1 MKKTFLVSIFSLT
14 IFLVLGVALVH
25 AQGVQTPPPD
35 TSVSNRPDTTV
46 KNEIKF
52 GIPNPFKDS
61 GINSLF
67 DLVKAIVDK
76 IILPVGGV
84 LAVLSF
90 IYSGFL
96 YVMAQGRPAEITKAN
111 TALLYSAIG
120 TAVLLG
126 AWVLANAVCQ
136 TIHLLGGPIC
146 N

>member
-1 MKKTFLVSIFSLT
+1 M
-14 IFLVLGVALVH
+14 
-25 AQGVQTPPPD
+25 
-35 TSVSNRPDTTV
+35 V